1 MDGNREFPQPV
12 DIRKQY
18 LKVNL
23 DSIDEEENDHDEHKD
38 SIAAVEH
45 VGEEPLQKIE
55 SRIRSISIYQCQRD
69 AYGHL

>member
-1 MDGNREFPQPV
+1 MRN
-12 DIRKQY
+12 QY

-23 DSIDEEENDHDEHKD
+23 DSVDEEENNHDEHKG

-55 SRIRSISIYQCQRD
+55 SGN
-69 AYGHL
+69 AFH